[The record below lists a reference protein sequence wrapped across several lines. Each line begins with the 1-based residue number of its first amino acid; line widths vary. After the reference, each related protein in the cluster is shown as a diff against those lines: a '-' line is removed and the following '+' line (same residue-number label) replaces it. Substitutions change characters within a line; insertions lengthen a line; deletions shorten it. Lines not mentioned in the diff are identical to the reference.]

1 MKLLTPLA
9 ALMML
14 AACTGHADNKTHID
28 MQTADRNTAHT
39 DSICLAGGCFWGTE
53 HFLKQIDGV
62 VSTETGYANSNTP
75 DPTYR
80 EVCTGT
86 TGAAEAVMVRYDPS
100 RVGLPFLLR
109 LYFLT
114 IDPTSLNRQGNDR
127 GTQYRTGIYYTAEAQ
142 KPVIVNALDSL
153 QRQLDRP
160 LAIETGRLRN
170 FYPAEDYHQDYLDK
184 NPGGY
189 CHIDPRLFELA
200 RNAGHR
206 WRRPT
211 DEQLRRDLTPMQY
224 KVTQNNGTEPPF
236 ANEYWDN
243 HRQGIY
249 VDITT
254 GEPLFAS
261 TDKFDSG
268 CGWPS
273 FSKPIPGSSIVEKS
287 DTSHGMVRTEVR
299 SGDGDAHLGHVFD
312 DGPRELGGLRYCIN
326 SASLRFIPLDR
337 MAVEGYG
344 EYIKY
349 VR

>member
-153 QRQLDRP
+153 QRQLDKP

-268 CGWPS
+268 CGWPR

-326 SASLRFIPLDR
+326 SASLRFVPLDR